1 MSLFKICL
9 LSTLLF
15 CPFSGAMSVDS
26 KNLRFNWAANDGSFF
41 YSCSHTLQNAEMNDW
56 VVNCGARQF
65 NVHFFLREFS
75 REKAPQKTFEVLYFI
90 TGSSNS
96 SQGVWIDIE
105 KESQLQGLSFHQSV
119 DNDSSDLVLYYK
131 STKK

>member
-1 MSLFKICL
+1 
-9 LSTLLF
+9 
-15 CPFSGAMSVDS
+15 
-26 KNLRFNWAANDGSFF
+26 
-41 YSCSHTLQNAEMNDW
+41 MNDW

-131 STKK
+131 PTKK